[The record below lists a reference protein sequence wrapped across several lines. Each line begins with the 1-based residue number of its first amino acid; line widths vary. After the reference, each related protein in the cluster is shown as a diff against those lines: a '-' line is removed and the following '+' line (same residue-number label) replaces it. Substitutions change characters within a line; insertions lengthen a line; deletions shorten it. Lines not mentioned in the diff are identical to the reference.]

1 MSQESIK
8 PINVAEEL
16 SNSFL
21 EYSMSVIISRA
32 LPDVRDG
39 LKPSQRRVLYAMR
52 QLGVTPGK
60 AHVKCA
66 KIVGE
71 TMGNYHPHGDQ
82 SIYSTLVNMGQPWSM
97 REMLVDGQGN
107 FGSVE
112 GDAAASMRYTEAR
125 LHHLGMAMMEDLDK
139 DTVDFQPNYDG
150 SQEEPTVLPSA
161 FPNFLVNGGTG
172 IAVGMATNLAPH
184 NLGEVIDGICAQ
196 IENPEITLPE
206 LMQHI
211 KGPDFPVSCE
221 IRGIRGIE
229 EYFRTGRGSMRLRGK
244 VEIEEN
250 ENGKSL
256 IVIREVPYGV
266 NRAVLQERIAELV
279 NEKTLTGI
287 SGMRDLSDE
296 ETRIEIEL
304 KRDARAQVVVAQ
316 LFKLT
321 ALETSFSV
329 NMLAIHK
336 NRPKQ
341 LSLKEAI
348 DAYIEHRREVIIR
361 RTRFLLGKA
370 EERAEL
376 LEAFLLALGHL
387 DDFIKI
393 IRDSKNRDEA
403 RERLAAY
410 QFSTATAEG
419 LGILIRSQAAVQGDR
434 YVFSERQVNAILE
447 LRLYQLTGLERDKV
461 KGEYDEILETI
472 KDLLDILAREERVLN
487 IIKDELRALKE
498 KHATPRKCP
507 ILAEAGEI
515 AMEELI
521 ANDAMIVTLSHRGY
535 VKRTPASEYRLQGR
549 GGKGL
554 KGMET
559 KATAKDEA
567 DDFIEHLFSVQAH
580 DYLLFFTNT
589 GRVYVERVYG
599 LPEGSRT
606 STGRSI
612 KNVLDL
618 KPEEKIAA
626 LLRLERATDENG
638 NDVTFRED
646 AGYIFF
652 ATRNGKVKKTALN
665 DFRNYRKA
673 GLTAINLDEGN
684 DLIGVNLT
692 TGDNEI
698 ILVTRNG
705 LSVRFTEG
713 VYKKPQGE
721 PGEGEEAAEEET
733 GGDEEAVEDDGT
745 PQIRP
750 QGRATAGVTGIR
762 LGKDDAVIGMAIVTE
777 GATLLV
783 AAENGLGKR
792 TDFKSY
798 PYRRRGG
805 KGVKTMNVTEKTGK
819 VVSAVAVTEQDEL
832 MLMTSTGQSIR
843 IKVGGEKGIRETGRV
858 AQGVKLLTLKE
869 GEKLQDVAIVIPD
882 GEDAAGE
889 VSEALSD
896 EPGEALQGREL
907 QGEEPAGDDA
917 T

>member
-1 MSQESIK
+1 MSQDSIK

-71 TMGNYHPHGDQ
+71 TMGNFHPHGDS

-150 SQEEPTVLPSA
+150 SQTEPTVLPSA

-196 IENPEITLPE
+196 IDNPEITLPE

-250 ENGKSL
+250 ENGKSH

-279 NEKTLTGI
+279 NEKVLTGI

-304 KRDARAQVVVAQ
+304 KRDARPQVVVAQ

-361 RTRFLLGKA
+361 RTRYLLGKA

-376 LEAFLLALGHL
+376 LEAYLLALGHL

-472 KDLLDILAREERVLN
+472 KDLLDILAREERVLT
-487 IIKDELRALKE
+487 IIKDELRAIRD

-535 VKRTPASEYRLQGR
+535 IKRTPASEYRLQGR

-559 KATAKDEA
+559 KATAKDQA

-580 DYLLFFTNT
+580 DYLMFFTNT
-589 GRVYVERVYG
+589 GRVYVERVYE

-618 KPEEKIAA
+618 KPDEKIAA
-626 LLRLERATDENG
+626 LLRLERSTDENG
-638 NDVTFRED
+638 NDNTFREG
-646 AGYIFF
+646 AGYVFF
-652 ATRNGKVKKTALN
+652 ATRNGKVKKTSLN

-673 GLTAINLDEGN
+673 GLTAINLEEGN

-692 TGDNEI
+692 SGENEI
-698 ILVTRNG
+698 VLVTRDG
-705 LSVRFTEG
+705 MSIKFTEG
-713 VYKKPQGE
+713 VYKKPLGE
-721 PGEGEEAAEEET
+721 PVEGEEPVEEDSGEEDTAE
-733 GGDEEAVEDDGT
+733 DEGK

-762 LGKDDAVIGMAIVTE
+762 MRKDDYVVGMAIVSE
-777 GATLLV
+777 ESMLLV
-783 AAENGLGKR
+783 ASENGLGKR
-792 TDFKSY
+792 TGFSSY
-798 PYRRRGG
+798 RALRRGG
-805 KGVKTMNVTEKTGK
+805 RGVKTLNVTDKTGK
-819 VVSAVAVTEQDEL
+819 VVNAVAVTEQDEL

-843 IKVGGEKGIRETGRV
+843 IRVSEIRETGRV

-869 GEKLQDVAIVIPD
+869 GEKLQDISLVIPD
-882 GEDAAGE
+882 GEDAGGDSPEGAPSDGAPASAG
-889 VSEALSD
+889 L
-896 EPGEALQGREL
+896 
-907 QGEEPAGDDA
+907 EESGSQEDAG
-917 T
+917 

>member
-1 MSQESIK
+1 MSQDAIK

-39 LKPSQRRVLYAMR
+39 LKPSQRRILYAMR
-52 QLGVTPGK
+52 ELNLAPGK
-60 AHVKCA
+60 QHIKCA
-66 KIVGE
+66 KICGD
-71 TMGNYHPHGDQ
+71 TSGNYHPHGE
-82 SIYSTLVNMGQPWSM
+82 SVIYPTLVNMGQKWSM
-97 REMLVDGQGN
+97 RETLIDGQGN

-112 GDAAASMRYTEAR
+112 GDPPAAMRYTEAR
-125 LHHLGMAMMEDLDK
+125 LTHLGMAMMDDLDK
-139 DTVDFQPNYDG
+139 DTVDFVPNYD
-150 SQEEPTVLPSA
+150 ERLTEPVVLPSA

-196 IENPEITLPE
+196 IDHPEITLPE
-206 LMQHI
+206 LMRHI
-211 KGPDFPVSCE
+211 KGPDFPVPCE
-221 IRGIRGIE
+221 VRGIRGIE
-229 EYFRTGRGSMRLRGK
+229 DYFRTGRGSMRLRGK
-244 VEIEEN
+244 VEIEES
-250 ENGKSL
+250 EGGKSI

-304 KRDARAQVVVAQ
+304 KRDARPQVVVNQ

-348 DAYIEHRREVIIR
+348 DAYIEHRREVVLR
-361 RTRFLLGKA
+361 RTRYLLGKA
-370 EERAEL
+370 EDRAEL
-376 LEAFLLALGHL
+376 LEAYLLALGHL

-410 QFSTATAEG
+410 EFSTATAES
-419 LGILIRSQAAVQGDR
+419 LGILLRSQAAVQGER
-434 YVFSERQVNAILE
+434 YVFSERQVDAILE

-461 KGEYDEILETI
+461 KGEYDSVLETI
-472 KDLLDILAREERVLN
+472 KDLLDILAREERVLT
-487 IIKDELRALKE
+487 IIKDELRVIKE
-498 KHATPRKCP
+498 KYATPRRCP
-507 ILAEAGEI
+507 ILAEEGEI
-515 AMEELI
+515 AMEDLI

-535 VKRTPASEYRLQGR
+535 IKRTPASEYRLQGR

-554 KGMET
+554 KGMERRST
-559 KATAKDEA
+559 GKDEP

-589 GRVYVERVYG
+589 GRVYVERVYE

-606 STGRSI
+606 AMGRSI
-612 KNVLDL
+612 RNVLDL

-626 LLRLERATDENG
+626 LLRLERAVDDDG

-646 AGYIFF
+646 AGFVFF
-652 ATRNGKVKKTALN
+652 ATRSGKAKKTALH

-673 GLTAINLDEGN
+673 GLTAIILEEGN
-684 DLIGVNLT
+684 ELIGVRLT
-692 TGDNEI
+692 SGSDEI
-698 ILVTRNG
+698 VLVTHEG
-705 LSVRFTEG
+705 MSLRFHENDTRSMGRASAG
-713 VYKKPQGE
+713 VMG
-721 PGEGEEAAEEET
+721 
-733 GGDEEAVEDDGT
+733 
-745 PQIRP
+745 IRP
-750 QGRATAGVTGIR
+750 VEGDFVVGLALVTQGS
-762 LGKDDAVIGMAIVTE
+762 
-777 GATLLV
+777 TLLV
-783 AAENGLGKR
+783 ASENGLGKR
-792 TDFKSY
+792 TAFEE
-798 PYRRRGG
+798 YRKQSRGG
-805 KGVKTMNVTEKTGK
+805 KGIITMKVTEKTGP
-819 VVSAVAVTEQDEL
+819 VVGAVTVTDEDEL

-843 IKVGGEKGIRETGRV
+843 IRVNEIRETGRN

-869 GEKLQDVAIVIPD
+869 GEKLQDISLVIPD
-882 GEDAAGE
+882 GEDAGGE
-889 VSEALSD
+889 S
-896 EPGEALQGREL
+896 GEG
-907 QGEEPAGDDA
+907 GEEAGSESPD
-917 T
+917 TPTE